1 MINIKNGNSIVCKV
15 LTKRGEKITEEE
27 SIEEVELSEL
37 YGEECLKPTSDIEMS
52 IIEEIGDEELASE
65 EAYLTYN
72 RGSFTGLQTKLVILN
87 PDCSNG
93 KDIDSQTVFIPAPRG
108 SRQGFAFILAWDI
121 HFGCST
127 GYGTDHHFG
136 RQYISITSQRW
147 IGTGLLITVKS
158 MLRDKNGSDRWKGAL
173 RIGAAFFS

>member
-1 MINIKNGNSIVCKV
+1 MSVKHITKPRWKYSQGRSYRRGG
-15 LTKRGEKITEEE
+15 TKRVVWGRMFKTNIRHWNEYYRRDWRWRINFW
-27 SIEEVELSEL
+27 
-37 YGEECLKPTSDIEMS
+37 G
-52 IIEEIGDEELASE
+52 
-65 EAYLTYN
+65 AYLTYN
-72 RGSFTGLQTKLVILN
+72 RGGFTGLQTKLVILN

-136 RQYISITSQRW
+136 RQYISIASQRW

-158 MLRDKNGSDRWKGAL
+158 TLRDKNGSDRWKGTL